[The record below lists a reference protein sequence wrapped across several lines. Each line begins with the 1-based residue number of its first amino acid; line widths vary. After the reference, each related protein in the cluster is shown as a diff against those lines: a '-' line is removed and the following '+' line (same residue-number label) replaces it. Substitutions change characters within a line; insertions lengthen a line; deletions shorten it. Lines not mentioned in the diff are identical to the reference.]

1 MPLIGGPF
9 LPDTFSRKLENAFSS
24 KGHLCV
30 GIDPHEALIDE
41 SGFTVDSQGLER
53 FSMKLLDEVTDVVSI
68 VKPQVSFFERFG
80 AVGFAVLERLL
91 SEASQRGL
99 LVIADAKRGD
109 IGSTMQAYTDAWL
122 SKNAPFICDGLTLS
136 PYLGIGS
143 LHGAIAA
150 ATERGKAVFVLC
162 ATSNPEGREI
172 QTAAKGDSS
181 VAEMIAKQVIE
192 LNQVSAASG
201 SRFGNVGL
209 VVGATVDDPH
219 LFQTLKVQKE
229 KLRSPILA
237 PGFGAQGA
245 ELSEIHRIFGSLT
258 PDVICSVSRDILT
271 DGIDNAKRRASAA
284 QESINEALA
293 G

>member
-1 MPLIGGPF
+1 M
-9 LPDTFSRKLENAFSS
+9 
-24 KGHLCV
+24 
-30 GIDPHEALIDE
+30 
-41 SGFTVDSQGLER
+41 
-53 FSMKLLDEVTDVVSI
+53 
-68 VKPQVSFFERFG
+68 
-80 AVGFAVLERLL
+80 
-91 SEASQRGL
+91 
-99 LVIADAKRGD
+99 
-109 IGSTMQAYTDAWL
+109 
-122 SKNAPFICDGLTLS
+122 S